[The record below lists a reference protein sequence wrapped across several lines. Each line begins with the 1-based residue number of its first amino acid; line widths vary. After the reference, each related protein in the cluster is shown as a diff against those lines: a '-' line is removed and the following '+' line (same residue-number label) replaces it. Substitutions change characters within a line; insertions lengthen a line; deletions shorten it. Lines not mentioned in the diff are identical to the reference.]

1 LLLYSTSV
9 WPQQEQVPHARIGF
23 EHPFYEIAVLILIA
37 AFVGLLGLL
46 LRQPLIV
53 SFIAVGVLAGPDVL
67 GLVSTADYI
76 SLLSEMSIAVL
87 LFPVGLK
94 LDLKLVRTLGK
105 VALATGLGQVTFTV
119 VFGMLLCLL
128 MGMDWLS
135 SLYVGIAL
143 TFSSTI
149 IIVKLLSDKREIDS
163 LHGRIALGFLIVQD
177 IVVVLAM
184 VILSAIGVGAA
195 SDTEGGNIMTVLGG
209 GLLML
214 AFIALFVR
222 YLANPLLTR
231 IARSPELL
239 VVFAVGWAA
248 SLGAL
253 GDWLGFG
260 MELGGLLAGVSLAS
274 TQFRDAISSRLASL
288 RDFLLLFFF
297 VSLGAGLDLSQLG
310 DQSLRA
316 LVLSLFVLI
325 GNPLIV
331 LMIMG
336 YMGYQK
342 RTGFLAGLTVAQI
355 SEFSL
360 IFMAM
365 GVSIGHVEPT
375 YMGLV
380 TLVGLVTIALSTYMI
395 TWSHQL
401 YEFCEAWLHPF
412 ERVVPFREKDGLDTQ
427 NSGQYEFIVFGLGRY
442 GRAISKGLIAKGHTV
457 LGVDFDPEAVADW
470 RQSGYDGLYGDATDP
485 EFLGHLPLAD
495 AKVLVSTVPSV
506 SGGLSDTDPRLALLH
521 GLREQAFGGKIAVAM
536 RTDYDEEA
544 LRRQGADVVLSPFV
558 DAASFAVGS
567 VEALLNSDA
576 PKPVLASNSG

>member
-1 LLLYSTSV
+1 MLEFTL
-9 WPQQEQVPHARIGF
+9 Q
-23 EHPFYEIAVLILIA
+23 HPFYEIAALILVA
-37 AFVGLLGLL
+37 AFVGLIGLL

-53 SFIAVGVLAGPDVL
+53 SFIAVGILAGPDVL
-67 GLVSTADYI
+67 GLVSRAEYI

-87 LFPVGLK
+87 LFLVGLK
-94 LDLKLVRTLGK
+94 LDLKLVRTLGA

-119 VFGMLLCLL
+119 VFGMLICMA
-128 MGMDWLS
+128 MGMEWLP

-149 IIVKLLSDKREIDS
+149 IVVKLLSDKREIDS

-184 VILSAIGVGAA
+184 VVLSAIGVGAS
-195 SDTEGGNIMTVLGG
+195 SDSGSGDILKVLAGGVAMIVFIVL
-209 GLLML
+209 
-214 AFIALFVR
+214 FIR
-222 YLANPLLTR
+222 YLADPLIGR

-274 TQFRDAISSRLASL
+274 TQFRDSISSRLASL

-310 DQSLRA
+310 EQTSRA

-331 LMIMG
+331 LAIMG
-336 YMGYQK
+336 YMGYKK

-365 GVSIGHVEPT
+365 GVSIGHVADT

-395 TWSHQL
+395 TWSHHL
-401 YEFCEAWLHPF
+401 YDWLEPWLRVF
-412 ERVVPFREKDGLDTQ
+412 ERKIPFREKDIQ
-427 NSGQYEFIVFGLGRY
+427 ENEASGTHEFILFGLGRY
-442 GRAISKGLIAKGHTV
+442 GRSIGKGLIAHGHSV
-457 LGVDFDPEAVADW
+457 LGVDFDPEAVTAW
-470 RQSGYDGLYGDATDP
+470 QKLGHDGLYGDATDP
-485 EFLGHLPLAD
+485 EFLGHLPLGS
-495 AKVLVSTVPSV
+495 AKVMISSVPSV
-506 SGGLSDTDPRLALLH
+506 SSGLSDTDPRLALLH
-521 GLREQAFGGKIAVAM
+521 GLREHGFKGKIAVAM

-544 LRRQGADVVLSPFV
+544 LKRQGADVVLSPFV
-558 DAASFAVGS
+558 DAATFAVTT
-567 VEALLNSDA
+567 VEKLLDDMNI
-576 PKPVLASNSG
+576 PVAGGN